1 DRMNMK
7 KTGISCL
14 ILLAFFALHC
24 GSKRNPY
31 NLSTEMS
38 MEERKKAVRYLDQ
51 GRDLYKQHCS
61 VCHGIYGKGNDQA
74 PDFTKHQ
81 LEMYSAKLK
90 MQDEVNHQVAG
101 QLNYAQVEC
110 ILNFLTRRNEAAK
123 K

>member
-1 DRMNMK
+1 MGSIDVKNMK

-14 ILLAFFALHC
+14 IALAFLALHC
-24 GSKRNPY
+24 GSKKNPY
-31 NLSTEMS
+31 NLSADMS
-38 MEERKKAVRYLDQ
+38 AEERKKAVRYLDQ

-61 VCHGIYGKGNDQA
+61 ACHGIFGAGKDQA

-90 MQDEVNHQVAG
+90 MQDEVNHQVTG

-110 ILNFLTRRNEAAK
+110 ILNFLTRRN
-123 K
+123 